1 MTFSFCGSTNSIS
14 AIFHEVS
21 ICRPVFTSVLKT
33 NSIRHS
39 SVGLMERE
47 REGERERESNKQ
59 GYIGGKTIHLQ
70 VHACKCTHTYHILL
84 QMLIHACIHTR
95 TNSYQL

>member
-47 REGERERESNKQ
+47 RERESNKQ

-70 VHACKCTHTYHILL
+70 VHACKCTAHTTY
-84 QMLIHACIHTR
+84 C
-95 TNSYQL
+95 YKC